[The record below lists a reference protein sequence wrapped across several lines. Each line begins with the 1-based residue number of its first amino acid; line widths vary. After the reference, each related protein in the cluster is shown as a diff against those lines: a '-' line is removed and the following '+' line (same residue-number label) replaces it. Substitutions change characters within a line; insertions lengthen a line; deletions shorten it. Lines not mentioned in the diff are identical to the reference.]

1 MINNV
6 EYPIDWSVYEDLW
19 VILIVSS
26 LYIVDTNP
34 VVTPCF
40 VNVFFFLACGLPLPS
55 LNISPRE
62 AVCLDDFRGKSFL
75 NALFAALFG
84 VRLFS
89 SLVERRRRS
98 QLGEHG

>member
-1 MINNV
+1 MEGGGDCVINNV

-40 VNVFFFLACGLPLPS
+40 VNVFFS
-55 LNISPRE
+55 
-62 AVCLDDFRGKSFL
+62 
-75 NALFAALFG
+75 
-84 VRLFS
+84 
-89 SLVERRRRS
+89 
-98 QLGEHG
+98 